1 MSNQRKITVTRPDG
15 TSVTIEDHGE
25 TDLSRLLE
33 PKADKKQPRLRRW
46 KFTAAPVLGPVHVP
60 TIRVLGGWSC
70 PTCGTLWPSAWFGI
84 YPPCNCYNTQPTITW
99 GTGSASHTVTST
111 SIPTLTGFSE

>member
-25 TDLSRLLE
+25 TDLNRLLG

-60 TIRVLGGWSC
+60 TLRC
-70 PTCGTLWPSAWFGI
+70 PACGTLWPSAWFGI

-99 GTGSASHTVTST
+99 GTGSASQTVTST
-111 SIPTLTGFSE
+111 SITLTGLSE